1 MSAYVIAAIDVT
13 DPETY
18 KGYSE
23 RAPATIEK
31 YGGRYLARG
40 GGTTTLEGEE
50 SATRNVVIEFDSVEA
65 AQRWY
70 DSPEYREAKSRREGA
85 AVASIIVLQGV

>member
-1 MSAYVIAAIDVT
+1 MSAYVIASIDVI

-23 RAPATIEK
+23 RAPATIKK

-40 GGTTTLEGEE
+40 GETATLEGEGNT
-50 SATRNVVIEFDSVEA
+50 ARRVIIEFDSVEA
-65 AQRWY
+65 AKTWY
-70 DSPEYREAKSRREGA
+70 DSPEYQEARSRREGA
-85 AVASIIVLQGV
+85 AVASIIALEGV

>member
-13 DPETY
+13 DPEAY
-18 KGYSE
+18 RGYSE

-50 SATRNVVIEFDSVEA
+50 STTRNVVIEFDSVEA
-65 AQRWY
+65 AKRWY

>member
-1 MSAYVIAAIDVT
+1 MSAYVIASIDVT

-23 RAPATIEK
+23 RVPATLEK

-40 GGTTTLEGEE
+40 GRTARLEGEGN
-50 SATRNVVIEFDSVEA
+50 AARNVIIEFDSVEA
-65 AQRWY
+65 AKTWY
-70 DSPEYREAKSRREGA
+70 DSPEYQEAKFRREGA
-85 AVASIIVLQGV
+85 AVASIIVLEGA

>member
-1 MSAYVIAAIDVT
+1 MSAYVIASIDIT

-40 GGTTTLEGEE
+40 GETATLEGEE
-50 SATRNVVIEFDSVEA
+50 NTARNVVIEFESVEA
-65 AQRWY
+65 AKTWY

-85 AVASIIVLQGV
+85 AVASVVVLEGV

>member
-1 MSAYVIAAIDVT
+1 MSAYVIASIDVT

-23 RAPATIEK
+23 RVPATLEK

-50 SATRNVVIEFDSVEA
+50 STARNVVIEFDSVEA

-70 DSPEYREAKSRREGA
+70 DSPEYQEARSRREGA
-85 AVASIIVLQGV
+85 AVARIVVLRGV

>member
-1 MSAYVIAAIDVT
+1 MSAYVIASIDVT

-40 GGTTTLEGEE
+40 GETATLEGEGNT
-50 SATRNVVIEFDSVEA
+50 ARKIIIEFDSVEA
-65 AQRWY
+65 AKTWY
-70 DSPEYREAKSRREGA
+70 DSPEYQEAKSRREGA
-85 AVASIIVLQGV
+85 AVASIIALEGV